1 MGLVRTT
8 YLPRGWDGGS
18 DGKIKEGGICLKYTL
33 TEKEIAAIEQAL
45 NKGGANEVT
54 VKIEHSK
61 VAVIEV
67 AKKKIM

>member
-1 MGLVRTT
+1 M
-8 YLPRGWDGGS
+8 
-18 DGKIKEGGICLKYTL
+18 KYSL

-45 NKGGANEVT
+45 NKSGAHEVT

-61 VAVIEV
+61 VTVIEV

>member
-1 MGLVRTT
+1 M
-8 YLPRGWDGGS
+8 
-18 DGKIKEGGICLKYTL
+18 KYTL

-45 NKGGANEVT
+45 NKGGAHEVT